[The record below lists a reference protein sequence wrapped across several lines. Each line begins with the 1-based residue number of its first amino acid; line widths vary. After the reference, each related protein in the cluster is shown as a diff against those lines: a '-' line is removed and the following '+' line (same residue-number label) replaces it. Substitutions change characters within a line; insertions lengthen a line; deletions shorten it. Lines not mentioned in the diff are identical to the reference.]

1 MIRKSLPPVNDED
14 RYINREISWLQFNAR
29 VLQEAEDETV
39 PLIERL
45 RFVGIFSNN
54 LDEFFKVRY
63 ASVKRIVEAGKKGRK
78 ALGVYAADELLEKI
92 THIVI
97 AQQAESMKVLANIH
111 KKLELERIV
120 VIREDEVNRPEHIEF
135 IKNFFMERVSPALL
149 TIILDHNMVLPRI
162 QDLEAYLTVKIKKK
176 GRSKPMYALVEIPSS
191 LDRFVVLP
199 KIGDTDY
206 IMILDD
212 LIRFNLDV
220 VFNIFEYDS
229 ITAHMIKITRD
240 AELDIESDLGKSF
253 VEKLSRSIKDRED
266 AEPVRFVYDQSI
278 DEHTLTFLL
287 NLLGIENNDS
297 IIPGGRYHN
306 RKDYMDFP
314 SLGRTDLLY
323 SRQKPLPIKGISL
336 NESILKRIAEKDF
349 LQYTP
354 YHTFAYIIKFL
365 REAAL
370 DPKVKTIKITI
381 YRLAKISHVASA
393 LINAAKN
400 GKEVTVQIEL
410 RARFDEASNMMYANM
425 MQDEGIRLIFGVPGL
440 KVHSK
445 ICVIERLESNGTL
458 KRYGIVSTGNF
469 NGTTARIYTDY
480 TLFTANKEILRDIDK
495 LFNFFDTNY
504 IVNTYKHLIISPHY
518 SRLRFYKLINQE
530 IIKVKKGGKG
540 YIRLKLNSIS
550 NYEII
555 DMLYEASQAGVKIDM
570 ILRGVCCIIPGVKGM
585 SENINVI
592 SVIDKFL
599 EHPRVL
605 IFGEEGKESVFISSS
620 DWMSRNLD
628 NRVEV
633 TCPIYDPEIKKEI
646 IDTFMISLED
656 NVKARTITKAQDN
669 AYRKN
674 DKPALRSQF
683 ATYKYYLD
691 QLDATEF

>member
-1 MIRKSLPPVNDED
+1 MIRKPLPPVNDED
-14 RYINREISWLQFNAR
+14 KYINREISWLQFNAR

-63 ASVKRIVEAGKKGRK
+63 ATVKRIVEAGKKGRK

-92 THIVI
+92 TRIVI
-97 AQQAESMKVLANIH
+97 EQQAESMKILATIH
-111 KKLELERIV
+111 KKLEKERIV
-120 VIREDEVNRPEHIEF
+120 VIREDEVKHPEHIEF
-135 IKNFFMERVSPALL
+135 IKNFFMERVSPALV
-149 TIILDHNMVLPRI
+149 TIILDHNMQVPRI

-176 GRSKPMYALVEIPSS
+176 GRSKPIYALVEIPSS

-206 IMILDD
+206 IIILDD

-220 VFNIFEYDS
+220 VFNIFEYDT

-266 AEPVRFVYDQSI
+266 AEPVRFVHDQSI
-278 DEHTLTFLL
+278 DDHTLTFLL

-323 SRQKPLPIKGISL
+323 GRQKPLPIKGISL

-410 RARFDEASNMMYANM
+410 RARFDEASNMMYANQ
-425 MQDEGIRLIFGVPGL
+425 MQDEGVRLIFGVPGL

-445 ICVIERLESNGTL
+445 ICVIERLENSII
-458 KRYGIVSTGNF
+458 KRYGIISTGNF

-530 IIKVKKGGKG
+530 IVKVKNGGKG

-570 ILRGVCCIIPGVKGM
+570 IVRGVCCIIPGVKGM
-585 SENINVI
+585 SENISII

-683 ATYKYYLD
+683 ATYEYYFNK
-691 QLDATEF
+691 LDATDF